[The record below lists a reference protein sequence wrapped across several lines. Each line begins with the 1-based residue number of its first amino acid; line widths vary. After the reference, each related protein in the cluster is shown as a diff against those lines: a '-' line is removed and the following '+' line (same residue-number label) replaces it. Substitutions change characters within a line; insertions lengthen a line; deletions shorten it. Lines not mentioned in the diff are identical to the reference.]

1 MFKSFPP
8 PTAPTKLLKK
18 ENIYNLSSLSNI
30 STLYSVLLKMR
41 NPSIDIIQT
50 EDYPRIISVLE
61 KNIEFYE
68 KINPDLADKISK
80 ILKIIKDRYNK
91 KIDDLNNQINYL
103 CDQLLEDK

>member
-1 MFKSFPP
+1 MIRSYQDFPK
-8 PTAPTKLLKK
+8 PTKPPKK
-18 ENIYNLSSLSNI
+18 ENIYNLSTLFNI

-41 NPSIDIIQT
+41 NPSIDIIRT
-50 EDYPRIISVLE
+50 ENYPEIISILE

-68 KINPDLADKISK
+68 KINPELAEKISK

>member
-1 MFKSFPP
+1 MLKTFP
-8 PTAPTKLLKK
+8 APTIPTKPPKK
-18 ENIYNLSSLSNI
+18 ENIYDFSTLSNI

-41 NPSIDIIQT
+41 NPSIDIIRT
-50 EDYPRIISVLE
+50 EDYPEIINVLE
-61 KNIEFYE
+61 KNIEFYK
-68 KINPDLADKISK
+68 KINPDLAEKISK

>member
-1 MFKSFPP
+1 MLKSFPDFPKPTEP
-8 PTAPTKLLKK
+8 PKK
-18 ENIYNLSSLSNI
+18 ENIYNLSTLSNI

-41 NPSIDIIQT
+41 NPSIDIIRT
-50 EDYPRIISVLE
+50 EDYPEIINVLE

-68 KINPDLADKISK
+68 NINPELAEKISK